1 MRTYIAEVAH
11 QYYMDS
17 DFKRPMA
24 ENVSFLYSELDKESF
39 VAVYE
44 SRFGFRSPL
53 SFCVIVYSKP
63 FVDNTEFV
71 NDQVVRACE
80 IWNFGF
86 DKDLRKNL
94 SVKESNAMQ
103 VLGEATTQ
111 GLNSLRSMLS
121 VVGANEFYDVFKS
134 SNDFATESFI
144 DTAHGKDTLL
154 KDALQSKFGKNLAKE
169 VQRIYESADAVAA
182 DSEKYNHFPVHYILE
197 GAGSPVGMQGFN
209 VLASAPQDAG
219 RVPSTHVY
227 KLNFD
232 CPQWESAYR
241 SEVIE
246 CLNDNLVSCFE
257 DNLLLIQYSESP
269 NDRDLDLRKYQALT
283 KLIGLLNNHLDR
295 MQVVLMVAAGNEANM
310 RRLADKLQA
319 PVVTI
324 EYEKGLAVW
333 NQTDAYDKLVQV
345 AKRRGVEPSAS
356 MELLLAKYQFNR
368 SDRTVT
374 QIFDDWQTLSQTQ
387 QVYPLYRDAYHTY
400 LNSPIKQADPMQR
413 LQELIGLS
421 AQKQLIQ
428 DIVLRIRMNRTLARL
443 GQPTRNFSM
452 HMVFSGN
459 PGTGKTE
466 VAKLY
471 GEILH
476 REGVL
481 REGRL
486 VAISGSE
493 LSPSNVPKI
502 FEAARGSV
510 LFVDEAYTLIGYS
523 ETVAALIAGME
534 NNREETVVIL
544 AGYSHHMEQLLDT
557 NPGFRSRIGFTMK
570 FDDYTT
576 EELEQIF
583 ELMAKHVQVAL
594 TDETRTCVRD
604 KLSGAGRRG
613 DQGNARFV
621 RKLFEDSLGAQQLRL
636 AHLYADA
643 SDGTNS
649 LQLKYDL
656 GVLQG
661 CDIVSL
667 ADSDAIARLG
677 GVSAGHTP
685 KRGVGAQSAR
695 EQLADL
701 IGLDEVKQVIFE
713 RLTYAKVQKYRRDK
727 GFESKYLP
735 IHMAFLGNPGT
746 GKTEVA
752 RLIGK
757 ILKDEGILSV
767 GDFYE
772 CGRADLVGTVV
783 GSTAPKVQ
791 ALFEKARGSVIFIDE
806 AYSLIDDR
814 LHSYGDEAINA
825 IVQYMENMRNDV
837 VVIFAGYE
845 QEILDFMSCNPGLA
859 SRIKTQIRFPDYSI
873 DELGQI
879 LNLMACKLGFT
890 LADDVLPRFKKQIAA
905 MAQLPNFG
913 NARVVRTM
921 IEDAMVAQAVRV
933 DAVLDGA
940 VVQDAGSAE
949 AAEIAE
955 KIDSTKKPID
965 DKQLMELRGCDFKI
979 DIPLASKPSMGFA

>member
-17 DFKRPMA
+17 DFKRPTA
-24 ENVSFLYSELDKESF
+24 ESVSFLYSELDKESF
-39 VAVYE
+39 VSVYE
-44 SRFGFRSPL
+44 SHFGFRSPL

-71 NDQVVRACE
+71 KDQVVRACE
-80 IWNFGF
+80 IWNLGF

-94 SVKESNAMQ
+94 SVKESNAML

-154 KDALQSKFGKNLAKE
+154 RDALQSKFGKNLAKE

-209 VLASAPQDAG
+209 VLASALQDAG

-232 CPQWESAYR
+232 CPQWDSAYR
-241 SEVIE
+241 NEVIE

-257 DNLLLIQYSESP
+257 DNLLLIQYSESQ

-283 KLIGLLNNHLDR
+283 KLMGLLNNHLDR
-295 MQVVLMVAAGNEANM
+295 VQVVLMVAAGNEANM

-324 EYEKGLAVW
+324 EYEKGLVVW

-356 MELLLAKYQFNR
+356 MESLLAKYQFNR

-400 LNSPIKQADPMQR
+400 LKSPIKQADPMQR

-486 VAISGSE
+486 VVISGSE
-493 LSPSNVPKI
+493 LNPGNVPKI

-544 AGYSHHMEQLLDT
+544 AGYSRHMEQLLDT

-594 TDETRTCVRD
+594 TDEAHTCVRD

-643 SDGTNS
+643 SDS
-649 LQLKYDL
+649 LQLKHEL
-656 GVLQG
+656 GMLQG

-667 ADSDAIARLG
+667 ADSDAIAQFG
-677 GVSAGHTP
+677 EAFAGQTP
-685 KRGVGAQSAR
+685 KRDTRSQSAR

-701 IGLDEVKQVIFE
+701 IGLDEVKKIILD
-713 RLTYAKVQKYRRDK
+713 RLTYAKVQKYRRDN
-727 GFESKYLP
+727 GFESDYLP

-814 LHSYGDEAINA
+814 SHSYGDEAINT
-825 IVQYMENMRNDV
+825 IVQCMENMRNDV

-879 LNLMACKLGFT
+879 LNLMACELGFT
-890 LADDVLPRFKKQIAA
+890 LADDVLSRFEKQIAA
-905 MAQLPNFG
+905 AAQLPNFG

-921 IEDAMVAQAVRV
+921 LEDAMVAQAVRV
-933 DAVLDGA
+933 NAVLAGTA
-940 VVQDAGSAE
+940 VRDVGSAE
-949 AAEIAE
+949 AAETAE
-955 KIDSTKKPID
+955 KIDSTKKTID

-979 DIPLASKPSMGFA
+979 DIPLASKSFMGFA